1 MRKVNHARTASGKP
15 ITDRLVEDLSAK
27 AEQGY
32 DVERTLKRRAGRPP
46 IGAGPAAVES
56 VRLDPELR
64 EALRARARRNH
75 ESTSSVIRKALRA
88 YLKTGAR

>member
-1 MRKVNHARTASGKP
+1 MTKANRAHTAGGKA
-15 ITDRLVEDLSAK
+15 ITDRLVEDLAAK

-32 DVERTLKRRAGRPP
+32 DVERTLRRRAGRPP

-75 ESTSSVIRKALRA
+75 ESTSAVIRKALRA
-88 YLKTGAR
+88 YLKAAR